1 MHCTN
6 LTLVHTALVTS
17 TEDILRTVCLLYQ
30 VNFSYLSIL
39 FLLPCGCPQG
49 PSIKFS
55 VMTSRSAI
63 EHVESGPRLSS
74 TVIHKGIVYTA
85 GIVCEVGGEGKDMRR
100 ENFPS
105 VLALAD

>member
-1 MHCTN
+1 
-6 LTLVHTALVTS
+6 
-17 TEDILRTVCLLYQ
+17 
-30 VNFSYLSIL
+30 
-39 FLLPCGCPQG
+39 
-49 PSIKFS
+49 
-55 VMTSRSAI
+55 MTSRSAI

-105 VLALAD
+105 VLAHSPIEMVAGRRTDHAVWTV